1 MNIKDIFRQGLKSS
15 LVAMFVAWPTIGWSA
30 TVADRPLFIDA
41 AVDHNLMFVIDDS
54 GSMDYEIIAPS
65 VGVQGDITN
74 YYLFNPGYNRPYT
87 DGDRLYS
94 DWYGFEKR
102 YYYLRSGVYNY
113 QYYDPSAEYNPWPS
127 GTNNSFA
134 DADITDAKMD
144 AGFGNQSESYDLT
157 ATDTLGV
164 GSDNI
169 PATFFVVNKTAEVF
183 ETSSKF
189 KECSSEWDGMT
200 SDGYCGKYVYVCTR
214 YRRNGSCR
222 EGRWEFQL
230 SPNPQPVTVSETK
243 LLSCSSVE
251 SNQYNDWRQ
260 ENKTYLFKDA
270 SGSVIPS
277 RKMGFAPDGSCIQR
291 LELVDDTNG
300 DNKAEVYAALNGT
313 GSVDDFFAEQ
323 QQNFANWFSY
333 YRRRHQVI
341 RGAVAE
347 SVKSLENMRLGIF
360 WINDSSP
367 SVTMYD
373 SDSSVGSFLD
383 ANYGRFV
390 DGTYTGLGTPNRQA
404 LNRAGKLFAD
414 ENVRGKLECR
424 KNFAL
429 LFTDGYSS
437 NPGDSWSFGNAD
449 KDADAPFGNSKYS
462 GTLGDIAYY
471 YNQGLRTSAGTILP
485 GGEMRVDAACG
496 TGAEKPWMD
505 CNRDFHM
512 NTFTVALGMQGDKF
526 AGLGYSTV
534 RDAHDNPPD
543 WGTTNM
549 NDFSD
554 EPQIDDLYHAAVNGK
569 GEYYDAKSTTGLV
582 QSLQDAIDDVQQQ
595 QGSGSNVSF
604 NTTSLKS
611 GGYIFSA
618 QFTSQIWT
626 GTLKAEA
633 IDKDGVVS
641 SEKWDAATIL
651 NARDLQADPRLILTN
666 NGSGVT
672 FDWANLTASQK
683 SDLKAGGSDALGQAR
698 LSFIKGNKVTSAEG
712 VTFRD
717 RKSRLGAII
726 NSAPVY
732 VGEPNRIW
740 PDKTMF
746 GATPYSAFKTSMKAR
761 TKAVYVGAND
771 GMLHG
776 FDADTGKELLAYI
789 PSFLY
794 STNANKGLSALTDP
808 NLDFQSYVDLP
819 LNTSD
824 VYVDG
829 AWRSIVIG
837 GSRGA
842 TPGIFALD
850 VTDPSNFSAANA
862 GSTVMWEFSGNSNL
876 GNMTEAVQIALLKWA
891 DGDYRWSAVFSN
903 GYGAPSGKNGLFVL
917 DIANPGNYEFIEVAS
932 GGGLSAPRLV
942 DFMDA
947 SGDPNSD
954 GVADRVYAGDL
965 EGRLWAIDLSGGR
978 SSWDV
983 LYNGDPLFVAKDNL
997 GNAQPI
1003 TTQPDIARNTYK
1015 KDLSDPNLLVF
1026 FGTGKYLDASDIPA
1040 AGATSQTQTF
1050 YGISD
1055 RGTAVDGN
1063 GNALARDDLA
1073 QRTIT
1078 GGSVTVDGEQ
1088 RPVRKTDGAALD
1100 WATKFGWYVD
1110 LPSSGER
1117 LSEAPVVRG
1126 DYVVFASTIPVGGDP
1141 CGGGGSSFLT
1151 ALQLDGSTDSSKSII
1166 DVNNDGKLDGD
1177 DQGWAGVYYGD
1188 GIITGLSFID
1198 NLLIAPDTAANKTP
1212 FLTDFGAGLS
1222 GTRRVGWHELID

>member
-1 MNIKDIFRQGLKSS
+1 MNVKNFFRQGLKSS
-15 LVAMFVAWPTIGWSA
+15 LVAMFVAWPAIGWSA

-54 GSMDYEIIAPS
+54 GSMDYEVIAPS

-74 YYLFNPGYNRPYT
+74 YYLFDPGYDRPYK
-87 DGDRLYS
+87 DGDRLYNS
-94 DWYGFEKR
+94 WYSFQKR
-102 YYYLRSGVYNY
+102 YYYLRSGTYNL
-113 QYYDPSAEYNPWPS
+113 QYYDPGAEYKPWPS
-127 GTNNSFA
+127 GANNTFA
-134 DADITDAKMD
+134 DADITDARMD
-144 AGFGNQSESYDLT
+144 AGFGNRSESYDLT
-157 ATDTLGV
+157 ATNTLGL
-164 GSDNI
+164 GSDDI

-183 ETSSKF
+183 ETS
-189 KECSSEWDGMT
+189 ERYQQCSSSWDGIT
-200 SDGYCGKYVYVCTR
+200 NDGYC
-214 YRRNGSCR
+214 YRRECN
-222 EGRWEFQL
+222 RWRC
-230 SPNPQPVTVSETK
+230 SRDWHYDYIYANSRQPVITDETK
-243 LLSCSSVE
+243 LLSCSNIE
-251 SNQYNDWRQ
+251 SNEYTDWRQ

-270 SGSVIPS
+270 SGNVIPS
-277 RKMGFAPDGSCIQR
+277 RKMGFAPDGTCIQR
-291 LELVDDTNG
+291 LELVNDANG

-347 SVKSLENMRLGIF
+347 SVKNLENMRLGIF

-367 SVTMYD
+367 SVTMYN
-373 SDSSVGSFLD
+373 SDSSGESFLD

-390 DGTYTGLGTPNRQA
+390 DGTYTGLGTPNREA
-404 LNRAGKLFAD
+404 LDRAGKLFAD
-414 ENVRGKLECR
+414 ENVRGTLECR

-437 NPGDSWSFGNAD
+437 NPGSSWNFGNAD
-449 KDADAPFGNSKYS
+449 KDADAPFANSKYS
-462 GTLGDIAYY
+462 GTLGDVAYY
-471 YNQGLRTSAGTILP
+471 YNQGLRTAAGAILP

-512 NTFTVALGMQGDKF
+512 NTFTVALGMKGDKF
-526 AGLGYSTV
+526 AGRGYSKV
-534 RDAHDNPPD
+534 IDAHNNPPD
-543 WGTTNM
+543 WGSTNM
-549 NDFSD
+549 NSFGGES
-554 EPQIDDLYHAAVNGK
+554 QIDDLYHAAVNGK
-569 GEYYDAKSTTGLV
+569 GEYYDAQSTTELV
-582 QSLQDAIDDVQQQ
+582 KALKAAIDDVQQQ

-651 NARDLQADPRLILTN
+651 NARDLSTDPRLILTN

-672 FDWANLTASQK
+672 FDWANLTTTQK
-683 SDLKAGGSDALGQAR
+683 ADLKAGGSDALGQAR

-746 GATPYSAFKTSMKAR
+746 GATPYSAFKTSKKSR

-776 FDADTGKELLAYI
+776 FDADTGEELLAYI
-789 PSFLY
+789 PGFLY

-824 VYVDG
+824 VYANG

-850 VTDPSNFSAANA
+850 VTDPSSFSAANA
-862 GSTVMWEFSGNSNL
+862 GSTVMWEFSGDNNL

-917 DIANPGNYEFIEVAS
+917 DIENPGNYEFIEVAN
-932 GGGLSAPRLV
+932 GAGLSAPRLV
-942 DFMDA
+942 DFMDVN
-947 SGDPNSD
+947 GDPNSD

-965 EGRLWAIDLSGGR
+965 EGRLWAIDLSGGKN
-978 SSWDV
+978 SWGV

-1003 TTQPDIARNTYK
+1003 TAQPDIARNNYK
-1015 KDLSDPNLLVF
+1015 KDLNDPNLLVF

-1055 RGTAVDGN
+1055 RGTSVDGN
-1063 GNALARDDLA
+1063 GNPLARDDLA
-1073 QRTIT
+1073 MRTFT
-1078 GGSVTVDGEQ
+1078 GGSIMVDGEP

-1126 DYVVFASTIPVGGDP
+1126 NYVVFASTIPVGGDP

>member
-1 MNIKDIFRQGLKSS
+1 MNIKDFFRQGLKSS
-15 LVAMFVAWPTIGWSA
+15 LVAMFVAWPSIGWSA

-54 GSMDYEIIAPS
+54 GSMDLEVLAPAIGS
-65 VGVQGDITN
+65 AGPVFDAHIFQPLDKSGDYTVISQS
-74 YYLFNPGYNRPYT
+74 PYT
-87 DGDRLYS
+87 KGLRLNGSGGSYYPFS
-94 DWYGFEKR
+94 EQ
-102 YYYLRSGVYNY
+102 YYYLRSADYNF
-113 QYYDPSAEYNPWPS
+113 QYYDPSQIYTPWPTS
-127 GTNNSFA
+127 NSDGTEEFTDQS
-134 DADITDAKMD
+134 ITAAKLD
-144 AGFGNQSESYDLT
+144 PGLGKSLTVDLT
-157 ATDTLGV
+157 SNGEFQM
-164 GSDNI
+164 SSPNI
-169 PATFFVVNKTAEVF
+169 PATFFVKTAAPSVDYALYSCKKNYELYYSSWYGRPMCAQGFFSVDYPKKTTGTSQCGALGSQHYDSWVVSPSEF
-183 ETSSKF
+183 KFKTSS
-189 KECSSEWDGMT
+189 GT
-200 SDGYCGKYVYVCTR
+200 PIP
-214 YRRNGSCR
+214 
-222 EGRWEFQL
+222 EGQVGL
-230 SPNPQPVTVSETK
+230 
-243 LLSCSSVE
+243 
-251 SNQYNDWRQ
+251 
-260 ENKTYLFKDA
+260 
-270 SGSVIPS
+270 
-277 RKMGFAPDGSCIQR
+277 APDGECLQR
-291 LELVDDTNG
+291 LELSSDVNG
-300 DNKAEVYAALNGT
+300 NNKAEVFAALSGT
-313 GSVDDFFAEQ
+313 GSVDDFFAKQ

-333 YRRRHQVI
+333 YRRRHQAI
-341 RGAVAE
+341 RGAVGQAV
-347 SVKSLENMRLGIF
+347 SGLENLNVGMF
-360 WINDSSP
+360 WLHNRRDMSGKL
-367 SVTMYD
+367 YD
-373 SDSSVGSFLD
+373 IGTNAGKSSFLKD
-383 ANYGRFV
+383 HYGRF
-390 DGTYTGLGTPNRQA
+390 GSGIWQGGRTPNRTA
-404 LNRAGKLFAD
+404 LAHAGSEYSD
-414 ENVRGKLECR
+414 SDVRGSLECR
-424 KNFAL
+424 KNFTL
-429 LFTDGYSS
+429 LFTDGFANNHPSTTVA
-437 NPGDSWSFGNAD
+437 GNAD
-449 KDADAPFGNSKYS
+449 SSADAPFGDATNSD
-462 GTLGDIAYY
+462 TLADIAYY
-471 YNQGLRTSAGTILP
+471 YYTGLRDSSNAVIP
-485 GGEMRVDAACG
+485 GGAMRLPAQCG
-496 TGAEKPWMD
+496 TADETALMD
-505 CNRDFHM
+505 CNVDYHM
-512 NTFTVALGMQGDKF
+512 NTYTVALGMTGEKY
-526 AGLGYSTV
+526 AGISHFKV
-534 RDAHDNPPD
+534 ADAHKTNPD
-543 WGTTNM
+543 WSSLSLSGTGP
-549 NDFSD
+549 
-554 EPQIDDLYHAAVNGK
+554 EQIDDLYHAAVNGK
-569 GEYYDAKSTTGLV
+569 GEYYDAQSTSQLIL
-582 QSLQDAIDDVQQQ
+582 SLQTAMKDVQKQL
-595 QGSGSNVSF
+595 GSGSNVSF

-626 GTLKAEA
+626 GTLKAES

-641 SEKWDAATIL
+641 GEKWDAATIL
-651 NARDLQADPRLILTN
+651 DARDLQVNPRLILTN
-666 NGSGVT
+666 NGNGVT
-672 FDWANLTASQK
+672 FDWGNLTLNQQN
-683 SDLKAGGSDALGQAR
+683 DLKAGGSDTLGQAR
-698 LSFIKGNKVTSAEG
+698 LSFIKGNTVTSSEG

-717 RKSRLGAII
+717 RASRLGAIV

-746 GATPYSAFKTSMKAR
+746 GATPYSAFKTSMKTR

-776 FDADTGKELLAYI
+776 FDADTGEELLAYI
-789 PSFLY
+789 PGFLY
-794 STNANKGLSALTDP
+794 STDANKGLSALTVP

-978 SSWDV
+978 SSWNV

-1055 RGTAVDGN
+1055 RGTAVDSN

-1151 ALQLDGSTDSSKSII
+1151 ALQLDGSTDSTKSII

>member
-1 MNIKDIFRQGLKSS
+1 MNVKNFFRQGLKSS
-15 LVAMFVAWPTIGWSA
+15 LVAMFVAWPAIGWSA

-54 GSMDYEIIAPS
+54 GSMDYEVIAPS
-65 VGVQGDITN
+65 VGVQGDISDS
-74 YYLFNPGYNRPYT
+74 YLFNPGYNRPYI
-87 DGDRLYS
+87 DGRRLYS
-94 DWYGFEKR
+94 GWYSFEKR
-102 YYYLRSGVYNY
+102 YYYLRSGVYNL
-113 QYYDPSAEYNPWPS
+113 QYYDPDAEYKPWPS
-127 GTNNSFA
+127 GANNSFS
-134 DADITDAKMD
+134 DADITDAEMD
-144 AGFGNQSESYDLT
+144 AGLGNNSNSYDLT
-157 ATDTLGV
+157 AKNTLGL

-183 ETSSKF
+183 EAS
-189 KECSSEWDGMT
+189 ERYQQCSSSWDGIT
-200 SDGYCGKYVYVCTR
+200 NDGYC
-214 YRRNGSCR
+214 YRRECNRRGGCR
-222 EGRWEFQL
+222 NNSHYDYIFATSR
-230 SPNPQPVTVSETK
+230 QPLITDETK
-243 LLSCSSVE
+243 LLSCSNIE
-251 SNQYNDWRQ
+251 SNEYTDWRQ

-270 SGSVIPS
+270 SGNVIPS
-277 RKMGFAPDGSCIQR
+277 RKMGFAPDGTCIQR
-291 LELVDDTNG
+291 LELVNDTNG

-323 QQNFANWFSY
+323 QKNFANWFSY

-347 SVKSLENMRLGIF
+347 SVKGLENMRLGIF

-367 SVTMYD
+367 SVTMYN
-373 SDSSVGSFLD
+373 SDSSGESFLD

-390 DGTYTGLGTPNRQA
+390 DGTYTGLGTPNREA
-404 LNRAGKLFAD
+404 LDRAGKLFAD
-414 ENVRGKLECR
+414 ENVRGTLECR

-437 NPGDSWSFGNAD
+437 NPGSSWNFGNAD
-449 KDADAPFGNSKYS
+449 KDADAPFANSKYS
-462 GTLGDIAYY
+462 GTLGDVAYY
-471 YNQGLRTSAGTILP
+471 YNQGLRTAAGAILP
-485 GGEMRVDAACG
+485 GGKMRVDAACG

-512 NTFTVALGMQGDKF
+512 NTFTVALGMKGDKF
-526 AGLGYSTV
+526 AGRGYSKV
-534 RDAHDNPPD
+534 IDAHNNPPD
-543 WGTTNM
+543 WGSTNM
-549 NDFSD
+549 NSFGGES
-554 EPQIDDLYHAAVNGK
+554 QIDDLYHAAVNGK
-569 GEYYDAKSTTGLV
+569 GEYYDAQSTTELV
-582 QSLQDAIDDVQQQ
+582 KALEAAIDDVQQQ

-651 NARDLQADPRLILTN
+651 NARDLSTDPRLILTN

-672 FDWANLTASQK
+672 FDWANLTTTQK
-683 SDLKAGGSDALGQAR
+683 ADLKAGGSDALGQAR

-746 GATPYSAFKTSMKAR
+746 GATPYSAFKTSKKSR

-776 FDADTGKELLAYI
+776 FDADTGEELLAYI
-789 PSFLY
+789 PGFLY

-824 VYVDG
+824 VYANG

-850 VTDPSNFSAANA
+850 VTDPSSFSAANA
-862 GSTVMWEFSGNSNL
+862 GSTVMWEFSGDNNL
-876 GNMTEAVQIALLKWA
+876 GNMTEGVQIALLKWA

-917 DIANPGNYEFIEVAS
+917 DIENPGNYEFIEVAN
-932 GGGLSAPRLV
+932 GAGLSAPRLV
-942 DFMDA
+942 DFMDVN
-947 SGDPNSD
+947 GDPNSD

-965 EGRLWAIDLSGGR
+965 EGRLWAIDLSGGKN
-978 SSWDV
+978 SWGV

-1003 TTQPDIARNTYK
+1003 TAQPDIARNTYK
-1015 KDLSDPNLLVF
+1015 KDLNDPNLLVF

-1055 RGTAVDGN
+1055 RGTSVDSN
-1063 GNALARDDLA
+1063 GNPLARDDLTM
-1073 QRTIT
+1073 RTFT
-1078 GGSVTVDGEQ
+1078 GGSIMVDGEP

-1126 DYVVFASTIPVGGDP
+1126 NYVVFASTIPVGGDP

>member
-1 MNIKDIFRQGLKSS
+1 MSMKEIMRQGLNSS
-15 LVAMFVAWPTIGWSA
+15 LVAMFVAWPAVGWSA
-30 TVADRPLFIDA
+30 SVSDRPLFIEA

-54 GSMDYEIIAPS
+54 GSMDLEVLAPA
-65 VGVQGDITN
+65 VGSAGPVFNAHVFQPIDTSGYYDVISQNPYSQGLRLNDSGGS
-74 YYLFNPGYNRPYT
+74 YYSF
-87 DGDRLYS
+87 S
-94 DWYGFEKR
+94 ER
-102 YYYLRSGVYNY
+102 YYYLRSSDYNF
-113 QYYDPSAEYNPWPS
+113 QYYDPSQTYIPWPTS
-127 GTNNSFA
+127 NSDGTEEFS
-134 DADITDAKMD
+134 
-144 AGFGNQSESYDLT
+144 NQSITSAKLDPGLSSSLTVDLT
-157 ATDTLGV
+157 S
-164 GSDNI
+164 SDKFEMSSPNI
-169 PATFFVVNKTAEVF
+169 PATFFSKTTDAKVNYALYSCDNNYNLVEF
-183 ETSSKF
+183 
-189 KECSSEWDGMT
+189 
-200 SDGYCGKYVYVCTR
+200 
-214 YRRNGSCR
+214 NGSPTCV
-222 EGRWEFQL
+222 RWGLFSIRTRQPTQTTGTAQCGTLGSEHYDAWVLAPSGFTFQ
-230 SPNPQPVTVSETK
+230 T
-243 LLSCSSVE
+243 
-251 SNQYNDWRQ
+251 
-260 ENKTYLFKDA
+260 A
-270 SGSVIPS
+270 SGDEIPD
-277 RKMGFAPDGSCIQR
+277 GQVGLAPDGECLQR
-291 LELVDDTNG
+291 LELSNDASGN
-300 DNKAEVYAALNGT
+300 NKAEVFAALGGT
-313 GSVDDFFAEQ
+313 GSSDDFFAKQ

-333 YRRRHQVI
+333 YRRRHQAI
-341 RGAVAE
+341 RGAVGQA
-347 SVKSLENMRLGIF
+347 VNDLENLNVGMF
-360 WINDSSP
+360 WLHNQRDMSGKLYDIGTSSGK
-367 SVTMYD
+367 S
-373 SDSSVGSFLD
+373 SFLKD
-383 ANYGRFV
+383 HYGRFGSGSWRGG
-390 DGTYTGLGTPNRQA
+390 GTPTRTGLA
-404 LNRAGKLFAD
+404 HAGSEYSESD
-414 ENVRGKLECR
+414 VRGSLECR
-424 KNFAL
+424 KNFTL
-429 LFTDGYSS
+429 LFTDGFA
-437 NPGDSWSFGNAD
+437 NNHPGTTDAGNAD
-449 KDADAPFGNSKYS
+449 SSADAPFGDATNSD
-462 GTLGDIAYY
+462 TLADIAYY
-471 YNQGLRTSAGTILP
+471 YYTGLRDSSNAVIPDGAMRLP
-485 GGEMRVDAACG
+485 AQCG
-496 TGAEKPWMD
+496 TADETALMD
-505 CNRDFHM
+505 CNVDHHM
-512 NTFTVALGMQGDKF
+512 NTYTVALGMTGEKY
-526 AGLGYSTV
+526 AGISHFKV
-534 RDAHDNPPD
+534 ADAHTTNPD
-543 WGTTNM
+543 WSSLSLSGTGP
-549 NDFSD
+549 
-554 EPQIDDLYHAAVNGK
+554 EQIDDLYHAAVNGK
-569 GEYYDAKSTTGLV
+569 GEYYDAQSTSQLV
-582 QSLQDAIDDVQQQ
+582 SSLKAAVKDVQKQL
-595 QGSGSNVSF
+595 GSGSNVSF

-641 SEKWDAATIL
+641 GEKWDAASIL
-651 NARDLQADPRLILTN
+651 DARDLQADPRLILTY

-672 FDWANLTASQK
+672 FDWVNLTKTGQK
-683 SDLKAGGSDALGQAR
+683 EDLKAGGSPALGQAR
-698 LSFIKGNKVTSAEG
+698 LSYIKGNAIDGFEG
-712 VTFRD
+712 VAFRQ
-717 RKSRLGAII
+717 RESRLGAII

-746 GATPYSAFKTSMKAR
+746 GATPYSAFKTSKKAR

-776 FDADTGKELLAYI
+776 FDADTGNEILAYI

-794 STNANKGLSALTDP
+794 STDASKGLSALTDP

-862 GSTVMWEFSGNSNL
+862 GSTVMWEFSGNNNM

-903 GYGAPSGKNGLFVL
+903 GYGAPSGKNGLFVV
-917 DIANPGNYEFIEVAS
+917 DIENPGNYEFIELSS

-947 SGDPNSD
+947 NGDPNSD

-965 EGRLWAIDLSGGR
+965 EGRLWAIDLSGGK
-978 SSWDV
+978 SSWGA
-983 LYNGDPLFVAKDNL
+983 LYNGTPLFVAKDNL

-1015 KDLSDPNLLVF
+1015 KDLNDPNLLVF

-1055 RGTAVDGN
+1055 RGTVVDGN
-1063 GNALARDDLA
+1063 GNALSRDDLA

-1078 GGSVTVDGEQ
+1078 DGSVTVDGEQ

-1110 LPSSGER
+1110 LPDPGER

>member
-30 TVADRPLFIDA
+30 TVADRPLFIEA

-54 GSMDYEIIAPS
+54 GSMDYEIIAPAVGNRSS
-65 VGVQGDITN
+65 VTS
-74 YYLFNPGYNRPYT
+74 YYLFNPGSENYYKT
-87 DGDRLYS
+87 GERLYGS
-94 DWYGFEKR
+94 WYDFDR
-102 YYYLRSGVYNY
+102 DNYYLRSSDYNL
-113 QYYDPSAEYNPWPS
+113 QFYDPAAAYNPWPAGNTQVYS
-127 GTNNSFA
+127 NSSITN
-134 DADITDAKMD
+134 AKLD
-144 AGFGNQSESYDLT
+144 PGLASSESFDLT
-157 ATDTLGV
+157 EIGELDLGRY
-164 GSDNI
+164 DAI
-169 PATFFVVNKTAEVF
+169 PATFFVVNKSATVYEITGGTFGDCSDVGGRQSNSYPTKCYAYAEDGDYYYFDRPINITKKKKLF
-183 ETSSKF
+183 ECGAQK
-189 KECSSEWDGMT
+189 SSE
-200 SDGYCGKYVYVCTR
+200 
-214 YRRNGSCR
+214 
-222 EGRWEFQL
+222 
-230 SPNPQPVTVSETK
+230 
-243 LLSCSSVE
+243 
-251 SNQYNDWRQ
+251 NQYSDWSS
-260 ENKTYLFKDA
+260 ESKYYYFEDS
-270 SGSVIPS
+270 SGIQIPS
-277 RKMGFAPDGSCIQR
+277 RKMGFAPDGACLQR
-291 LELVDDTNG
+291 LELVDVGN
-300 DNKAEVYAALNGT
+300 NKQEIFDALGGS
-313 GSVDDFFAEQ
+313 GSVDDFFADQ
-323 QQNFANWFSY
+323 KQNFANWFSY

-390 DGTYTGLGTPNRQA
+390 DGTYTALGTPNRQA

-437 NPGDSWSFGNAD
+437 NPGNSWSFGNAD

-471 YNQGLRTSAGTILP
+471 YNQGLRTSAGAILP

-526 AGLGYSTV
+526 AGLGYSSV

-549 NDFSD
+549 NDFGD

-595 QGSGSNVSF
+595 KGSGSNVSF

>member
-41 AVDHNLMFVIDDS
+41 AVDHNLMFVVDDS
-54 GSMDYEIIAPS
+54 GSMDFEVIAPAIGSNRS
-65 VGVQGDITN
+65 VGEGYIFD
-74 YYLFNPGYNRPYT
+74 PGYNSSK
-87 DGDRLYS
+87 YS
-94 DWYGFEKR
+94 DGRRLLSKSSYGHYSLNSR
-102 YYYLRSGVYNY
+102 YYYYLHSADYNL
-113 QYYDPSAEYNPWPS
+113 QYYDPRAVYLPWPS
-127 GTNNSFA
+127 TTSNTFSDSSITSAKLDGGLSNSNSHNLL
-134 DADITDAKMD
+134 TDGA
-144 AGFGNQSESYDLT
+144 
-157 ATDTLGV
+157 LGV
-164 GSDNI
+164 GSGNI
-169 PATFFVVNKTAEVF
+169 PATFFVKNSTYDVF
-183 ETSSKF
+183 ELVDTGNYEPCPTGWNPSSRYP
-189 KECSSEWDGMT
+189 
-200 SDGYCGKYVYVCTR
+200 GYCYKRDSYGNVVYTD
-214 YRRNGSCR
+214 
-222 EGRWEFQL
+222 
-230 SPNPQPVTVSETK
+230 QPMDKV
-243 LLSCSSVE
+243 
-251 SNQYNDWRQ
+251 YA
-260 ENKTYLFKDA
+260 ENKLFSCGDNGKSNEYVAWAQGSKSYLVKDP
-270 SGSVIPS
+270 SGNEIDF
-277 RKMGFAPDGSCIQR
+277 RKFGFAPDGECLQR
-291 LELVDDTNG
+291 IELANTSE
-300 DNKAEVYAALNGT
+300 NKDELFDALGNAGK
-313 GSVDDFFAEQ
+313 SKEQLILEQ
-323 QQNFANWFSY
+323 QKNFANWFTY

-341 RGAVAE
+341 RGAIAE
-347 SVKSLENMRLGIF
+347 SVKDLEGMNYGIF
-360 WINDSSP
+360 WFHNRRDMSGEMYSADSS
-367 SVTMYD
+367 T
-373 SDSSVGSFLD
+373 GLASFLGD
-383 ANYGRFV
+383 NYDRFG
-390 DGTYTGLGTPNRQA
+390 DGNWDGGGTPARLA
-404 LNRAGKLFAD
+404 LQNAGQQYAKTA
-414 ENVRGKLECR
+414 VRGTLECR
-424 KNFAL
+424 KNFTL
-429 LFTDGYSS
+429 LFTDGFANNHPKST
-437 NPGDSWSFGNAD
+437 DAGNAD
-449 KDADAPFGNSKYS
+449 GNAPAPFGDKSNSN
-462 GTLGDIAYY
+462 TLADIAYY
-471 YNQGLRTSAGTILP
+471 YYQGLRNNGSLIP
-485 GGEMRVDAACG
+485 GGEVRIPAECG
-496 TGAEKPWMD
+496 TGAQTDLMD
-505 CNRDFHM
+505 CNTDYHM
-512 NTFTVALGMQGDKF
+512 NTYTVALGMRGEKY
-526 AGLGYSTV
+526 AGKTHFKV
-534 RDAHDNPPD
+534 EDAHKSPPD
-543 WGTTNM
+543 WSSLSLSNEGV
-549 NDFSD
+549 
-554 EPQIDDLYHAAVNGK
+554 EQIDDLYHAAVNGK
-569 GEYYDAKSTTGLV
+569 GEYYDAKSTTELIKALGK
-582 QSLQDAIDDVQQQ
+582 AIDDVKQQT
-595 QGSGSNVSF
+595 GSGSNVSF
-604 NTTSLKS
+604 NTSSLKS

-618 QFTSQIWT
+618 QFTSKTWV

-633 IDKDGVVS
+633 IDKDGVVTS
-641 SEKWDAATIL
+641 QKWDAATIL
-651 NARDLQADPRLILTN
+651 DARDLQSDPRLILTN

-1078 GGSVTVDGEQ
+1078 SGSVTVDGEQ
-1088 RPVRKTDGAALD
+1088 RPVRKTDGATLD